1 MGMMMKQGRI
11 QFEVVRVEMLQ
22 VDIYDPVLKTYQ
34 PCRVSISMVS
44 VLVKCYYDR
53 SLFFKYVRTT
63 KIK

>member
-44 VLVKCYYDR
+44 VLVECYYDR